1 MAALFG
7 VDATGCVVT
16 GGASHLA
23 ETPVVRR
30 AETRKA
36 VKFHMSLRFHCW
48 TTTARGIYG
57 IIFLGVLLSLP
68 YLFSSSLTP
77 EDAKRGIREYL
88 LWKLS
93 QQQLAELKSSG
104 MRVPDTR
111 MALRWKEQTEQV
123 HDTEFLSLEVK
134 RALLV
139 PPLRK
144 RTNFVVRAVIRD
156 TKQQTQTRYFWVNG
170 LISVLNVRE
179 SSKLAWHL
187 PI

>member
-1 MAALFG
+1 L
-7 VDATGCVVT
+7 DHYCPWYLWH
-16 GGASHLA
+16 HLPGRSA
-23 ETPVVRR
+23 FPP
-30 AETRKA
+30 
-36 VKFHMSLRFHCW
+36 
-48 TTTARGIYG
+48 
-57 IIFLGVLLSLP
+57 LSL
-68 YLFSSSLTP
+68 LELTDP
-77 EDAKRGIREYL
+77 EDAKRGIREYI

>member
-16 GGASHLA
+16 GGASRLA
-23 ETPVVRR
+23 EAPVVRR

-57 IIFLGVLLSLP
+57 IIFLGVLSLP

-139 PPLRK
+139 PLLRK
-144 RTNFVVRAVIRD
+144 RRNSPRILSFARLFVIR
-156 TKQQTQTRYFWVNG
+156 
-170 LISVLNVRE
+170 
-179 SSKLAWHL
+179 SSKPKRVIFGSMGSSAC
-187 PI
+187 

>member
-1 MAALFG
+1 
-7 VDATGCVVT
+7 
-16 GGASHLA
+16 
-23 ETPVVRR
+23 
-30 AETRKA
+30 
-36 VKFHMSLRFHCW
+36 MSLRFHRW
-48 TTTARGIYG
+48 AITARAMYG
-57 IIFLGVLLSLP
+57 IILLGVLFSLP
-68 YLFSSSLTP
+68 YLFSGSLPP
-77 EDAKRGIREYL
+77 EDAKRGIRDFL

-93 QQQLAELKSSG
+93 QQHLAELKDSG

-123 HDTEFLSLEVK
+123 RNTEFLSLEVK